1 MDYVRMGDMLRER
14 RLELRLTKRR
24 VADGAGISEEFYCHI
39 ERGTRK
45 ASLETVVALAE
56 FLCLSVDALVDLKGR
71 SLFLDG

>member
-24 VADGAGISEEFYCHI
+24 VADGADISEEFYCHI

-56 FLCLSVDALVDLKGR
+56 FLRLSVDALVDLKGR